1 MTMTFTVCGRYAG
14 PDGQREV
21 AVARDATGR
30 WLVADHGRDHALLV
44 EILTGHD
51 DRLDQAIAVARD
63 YAAQKQ
69 AYHDGRREDDPRPR
83 SNVLDVAPSAA

>member
-1 MTMTFTVCGRYAG
+1 MTFTVCGRYTG
-14 PDGQREV
+14 PDGQHRV

-30 WLVADHGRDHALLV
+30 WLVADQGRDHALVV

-69 AYHDGRREDDPRPR
+69 SYHDRRREDDPLPR
-83 SNVLDVAPSAA
+83 STVLDVAPSAA

>member
-1 MTMTFTVCGRYAG
+1 MTPTFTVCGRYTG

-21 AVARDATGR
+21 AVARDAAGR
-30 WLVADHGRDHALLV
+30 WLVADHGRDDTLVV

-63 YAAQKQ
+63 YVGQKQ
-69 AYHDGRREDDPRPR
+69 AYHDGRREDDPLLR
-83 SNVLDVAPSAA
+83 STVLDVAPSAA